1 MAGWCRSGSR
11 GNEILRLILG
21 SKTVDALFVC
31 VIGNRGWRRYSL
43 VGYVVL
49 INPCGTVVVHG
60 ELEA

>member
-43 VGYVVL
+43 VRYVVL
-49 INPCGTVVVHG
+49 IDPCGC
-60 ELEA
+60 